1 MGILSWVG
9 SAFSG
14 KADPFFF
21 QRRPAAPSTPSIRMA
36 PMSDAT
42 DVTESPNTSEP
53 TNTPEPNVFNPH
65 DPDLNIIRRCRS
77 LTVRGVQC
85 RQAALRGQ
93 DFCIQHFDRNTPTLG
108 RTGSI
113 AVPLL
118 KDHSAV
124 QLMLTRIL
132 HGLLNRQLEP
142 LIATKAIACCRV
154 AALTF
159 PRPAAV
165 ARLRPATHPETAEAV
180 PIISTDGAGNL
191 IGPRVLYEGTT
202 DWGVAPT
209 SELGCDRSFM
219 PSHEPRSKCLD
230 DPRYLANPNASLP
243 DSADEPRRVWIRLKS
258 MPSTAKPQTPSSGI
272 AKPAKFASKPGR
284 NASECES
291 STIAKPKCSKASPIP
306 SIHLPEPH
314 PLPAQSPVMTP
325 PASTSRPPPSRFQL
339 LAAGRRLQAVYLL
352 SNLSTQ
358 LPI

>member
-1 MGILSWVG
+1 
-9 SAFSG
+9 
-14 KADPFFF
+14 
-21 QRRPAAPSTPSIRMA
+21 
-36 PMSDAT
+36 MSDAT

-118 KDHSAV
+118 EDHSAV

-165 ARLRPATHPETAEAV
+165 ARLRPATHPDTAEAV

-209 SELGCDRSFM
+209 SEIGCDRSFM

-230 DPRYLANPNASLP
+230 DPRYLADPNASIF
-243 DSADEPRRVWIRLKS
+243 DSADEPRRVWDPAEVEALYREA
-258 MPSTAKPQTPSSGI
+258 TDRHRARI

-291 STIAKPKCSKASPIP
+291 STIAKPKCSNAFPTP
-306 SIHLPEPH
+306 STHLPEPH
-314 PLPAQSPVMTP
+314 PLPAQSPVTTP